1 MRRPWRVDPIK
12 SMSGLFAGALHWK
25 QEPGKIWKQGGSA
38 MRIDLKPIGLL
49 IAIFCLGMSFALA
62 GEIRKSATMQVKP
75 NSIWFEDVAKLTH
88 WQQLKKSSESKAVSY
103 QDELLAK
110 RDAWQ
115 FIKPLTV
122 KIVSYDSRKKQVNV
136 EMMTPGRMLGTR
148 WVLDA
153 DALLP

>member
-1 MRRPWRVDPIK
+1 
-12 SMSGLFAGALHWK
+12 
-25 QEPGKIWKQGGSA
+25 

-62 GEIRKSATMQVKP
+62 GEIRKGATMQVKP